1 VGWWLQEFEGG
12 GDESGGSSTKAREGG
27 GLHQGEGIRGRAARI
42 RGASGP
48 DRVSR
53 PNSLTRQL
61 PTPAH
66 ESNKKFYCLIGECFP
81 KFQTPVA
88 QDPEEKTKKKKNNI
102 QFLFFFLKIW
112 YHNLHLRLGRDLWSD
127 RTGTT

>member
-12 GDESGGSSTKAREGG
+12 GDESGGSSTKAREGV
-27 GLHQGEGIRGRAARI
+27 LHQGEGIRGRAARV

-61 PTPAH
+61 PTLAH

-88 QDPEEKTKKKKNNI
+88 QDPEEKTKKKRIIFN
-102 QFLFFFLKIW
+102 FSSFFLKIW